1 VSSGEPRILVL
12 CRSAPYG
19 SSRVRDALDLAMALG
34 AFEQAVSLLLM
45 DDAVLMLLPDQD
57 PSPAVSKSL
66 LKVSGALE
74 TFGVSAVLAD
84 ADALAKRGLAATD
97 LPEDVTVL
105 GTAELAETFARHR
118 LVLSV

>member
-1 VSSGEPRILVL
+1 ML

-19 SSRVRDALDLAMALG
+19 SSRARDALDLAMALG

-57 PSPAVSKSL
+57 PSPAVSKNL
-66 LKVSGALE
+66 FKVSGALQ

-84 ADALAKRGLAATD
+84 AEALEKRGLAAAD
-97 LPEDVTVL
+97 LPDDVTVL

>member
-1 VSSGEPRILVL
+1 ML